1 MQQKIES
8 VILSNVGNRLTQ
20 ELAYGLIMTVMQVA
34 QQAVDAARAEAV
46 VLSPDAGEAE
56 DRPLVPEA
64 GGAAPAPT
72 GFDPCVDSA
81 YARRDEPAPASLAQ
95 PRQPR
100 STPKKARR

>member
-1 MQQKIES
+1 MQQQIES
-8 VILSNVGNRLTQ
+8 AILSNVGNRLTQ

-34 QQAVDAARAEAV
+34 QQAVDAARAEV
-46 VLSPDAGEAE
+46 VARVPDAGDEE
-56 DRPLVPEA
+56 DRPLVSEA

-81 YARRDEPAPASLAQ
+81 YARQDEPAPAPLAR